1 MRKVKFIEPGLIR
14 RNGGI
19 YAVLDDGIANT
30 LKKEGKLIFLDES
43 ERKKEVVV
51 EEKKTK
57 NKKEVYP
64 DDEDLLFPELKKA
77 KEK

>member
-1 MRKVKFIEPGLIR
+1 MLFWMMALQTP
-14 RNGGI
+14 
-19 YAVLDDGIANT
+19 

-51 EEKKTK
+51 EEKKVK

-64 DDEDLLFPELKKA
+64 DDEDLLFPELKKV